1 MATLSL
7 RYNGPVPRQNSYICD
22 FFTMDIKTLCLGL
35 LCRDDASGYD
45 LKKQF
50 ESTFKHFYPAGFGSI
65 YPSLADLAD
74 RGLITCRSMP
84 QDKRPDRK
92 VYRITD
98 EGRTTFTKALYR
110 AAPEHKLRS
119 EYLVVAYFADYV
131 DDDTLDVMLTDWQ
144 RTLDESVSRFD
155 SMSGGG
161 NGLSPRK
168 RFVIGFG
175 KAVTQA
181 MADYIHNHRAL
192 LTDIDSASR
201 SRRTE
206 SDSVRP
212 AKNIETRP

>member
-1 MATLSL
+1 
-7 RYNGPVPRQNSYICD
+7 
-22 FFTMDIKTLCLGL
+22 MDIKTLCLGL
-35 LCRDDASGYD
+35 LSRDDASGYD

-50 ESTFKHFYPAGFGSI
+50 ETTFKHFYPAGFGSI
-65 YPSLADLAD
+65 YPSLADLAA
-74 RGLITCRSMP
+74 RRLITCHAMP

-92 VYRITD
+92 VYRITE
-98 EGRTTFTKALYR
+98 EGRKAFKKALYR

-144 RTLDESVSRFD
+144 RTLDEGVSRFD
-155 SMSGGG
+155 SMSGNG

-181 MADYIHNHRAL
+181 MADYIDSHREL
-192 LTDIDSASR
+192 LTDADSTSR
-201 SRRTE
+201 PRQTE
-206 SDSVRP
+206 SDNSHS